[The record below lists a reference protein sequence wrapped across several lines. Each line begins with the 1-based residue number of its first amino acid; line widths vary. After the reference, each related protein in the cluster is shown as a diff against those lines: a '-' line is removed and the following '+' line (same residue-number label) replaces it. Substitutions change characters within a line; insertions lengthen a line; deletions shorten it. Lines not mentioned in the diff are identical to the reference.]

1 MPTSTS
7 QVSPIKVMALMLLL
21 AFLLL
26 GLKFGAFF
34 LTNSNAILTDALE
47 SIINFVAGGVALYS
61 VYLAAKPRDLDH
73 PYGHGKI
80 EFISSGLEG
89 SLITLAGAA
98 IIVKSI
104 YNLLYPQPVQKM
116 DVGILLTAVA
126 GAANYLAGRYLVK
139 RGTRDHSLTII
150 ANGKHLLSDAY
161 SSLGLVVGLGCIY
174 FTQLVWLDSVVA
186 IIFGSFIMY
195 TGYGIVRNSISGVMD
210 EADHQLLDRIIAV
223 LNQRRRENWIDLHNM
238 RVIKYGSMLHI
249 DCHLTLPWY
258 FNLQESHQEVELLQ
272 EIITEE
278 MGDVVELFVHL
289 DPCLPPDSCR
299 LCTKSDC
306 KVREHAFVGRVEW
319 TLDNVIENQKHVLHP
334 IS

>member
-1 MPTSTS
+1 MG
-7 QVSPIKVMALMLLL
+7 LMLVLALVLL
-21 AFLLL
+21 SI
-26 GLKFGAFF
+26 KFGAYF

-47 SIINFVAGGVALYS
+47 SIINFVTGGVALYS
-61 VYLAAKPRDLDH
+61 VFLAAKPKDQDH

-89 SLITLAGAA
+89 SLITLAGVA
-98 IIVKSI
+98 IIIKSV
-104 YNLLYPQPVQKM
+104 YNLLYPQPIYKM
-116 DVGILLTAVA
+116 DVGILLTLVT
-126 GAANYLAGRYLVK
+126 GVVNFIAGRYLVR
-139 RGTRDHSLTII
+139 RGTTHHSLTII

-174 FTQLVWLDSVVA
+174 FTQILWLDSVVA
-186 IIFGSFIMY
+186 IIFGSFITY

-210 EADHQLLDRIIAV
+210 EADHHLLERIITV

-249 DCHLTLPWY
+249 DSHLTLPWY
-258 FNLQESHQEVELLQ
+258 FNLQEAHREVELLQ
-272 EIITEE
+272 EIITQE

-289 DPCLPPDSCR
+289 DPCLPPLSCR

-306 KVREHAFVGRVEW
+306 KVRQHDFVGRVEW
-319 TLDNVIENQKHVLHP
+319 SLENVIENQRHSL
-334 IS
+334 